1 MFATTQ
7 EGKEG
12 KSPWSSPGLMP
23 PQHSLS
29 RDYSQAAAK
38 TQANA
43 SAAHPCRHP
52 HRSLF
57 FFPPRGEDPTP
68 GWKAAHG
75 GTPLLPTALPQPC
88 TRPAG
93 LSRDKRRL
101 RTLTGF
107 YSSGLTRKST
117 NSLWKKRKKPNNP
130 QANVQNTRTVC
141 VSQDRGRAVML
152 RCRMSVLCRDVV

>member
-1 MFATTQ
+1 MFATAQ

-52 HRSLF
+52 HTSLF
-57 FFPPRGEDPTP
+57 FFPPMGRTPRQAGKRHMVAPPSSPLPSHSPAPTLL
-68 GWKAAHG
+68 GSAETSG
-75 GTPLLPTALPQPC
+75 G
-88 TRPAG
+88 
-93 LSRDKRRL
+93 
-101 RTLTGF
+101 
-107 YSSGLTRKST
+107 
-117 NSLWKKRKKPNNP
+117 
-130 QANVQNTRTVC
+130 
-141 VSQDRGRAVML
+141 
-152 RCRMSVLCRDVV
+152 